1 MLSIAVFDEEE
12 KVTKHREEWPMP
24 WDHAVLDQ
32 EGSDRLMGIF
42 QAMGVPSYILVAPD
56 GKVLEKGFAWRSNMK
71 SILRDYLVKDD
82 SAKSSKK

>member
-12 KVTKHREEWPMP
+12 KVTKHRKEWPMP

-42 QAMGVPSYILVAPD
+42 QAMGVPSYILVGPD

-71 SILRDYLVKDD
+71 EILRDYLVKTD
-82 SAKSSKK
+82 SVQSSEK